1 MSTEATTRRGGP
13 DFLYRQVMETVLV
26 SVDDGTLQPGDR
38 LPSLRRMSRMAG
50 VSVPTVQQAYVEL
63 ERLRR
68 VESRPRSGYFVRHA
82 AEAPAVRQANLRQR
96 RPTEY
101 VAKPLVQRV
110 FDGIDRHD
118 LVPLGIVSPSRAR
131 PATGALQRATRR
143 VMSRVGD
150 AALEY
155 APTLGEPVLRRQI
168 AHHTFDTLGA
178 HLDPE
183 DIVITNGAQEALLL
197 ALSTVAR
204 SGDVIAVETPTY
216 HGILE
221 LIDSLGML
229 ALEVETCPEEG
240 VDLECLAEGLADHPV
255 KACLFSTTLSNP
267 LGATMPKA
275 TQIELL
281 EMLTEHD
288 VPLIEDDVYGE
299 LLFDGSRPTPCEF
312 LGSDARV
319 LTCSSFSKTAAP
331 GFRIGWVS
339 APGHAAEIARRKRA
353 FSCTSPRLNQL
364 VLADFQASGDYGRH
378 LAALRPVLRQNAE
391 RLSALVEDHFPEGTR
406 ISRPVGG
413 SVLWVQLPGRTS
425 AEELFERA
433 LDEGVSIAPGS
444 IFSPA
449 RRFANCL
456 RLSFG
461 HPWSE
466 DIEAAV
472 ARLGEAAVALS
483 ATR

>member
-1 MSTEATTRRGGP
+1 MADAAQRSAGT
-13 DFLYRQVMETVLV
+13 DFLYRQVMETVLG
-26 SVDDGTLQPGDR
+26 SVEDGTLQPGDR
-38 LPSLRRMSRMAG
+38 LPSLRRMSQMAG

-82 AEAPAVRQANLRQR
+82 AEAPVVRQASLRRR

-101 VAKPLVQRV
+101 VSKPLVQRV
-110 FDGIDRHD
+110 FDGIDRHE

-131 PATGALQRATRR
+131 PASGALGRATRR
-143 VMSRVGD
+143 VMSRLGD

-155 APTLGEPVLRRQI
+155 APTLGEPSLRRQI

-178 HLDPE
+178 HLDP
-183 DIVITNGAQEALLL
+183 DDVVITNGAQEALLL
-197 ALSTVAR
+197 ALSSVACA
-204 SGDVIAVETPTY
+204 GDVIAVETPTY
-216 HGILE
+216 HGLLE

-240 VDLECLAEGLADHPV
+240 IDLDCLAEGLADHPV

-267 LGATMPKA
+267 LGATMPKPR
-275 TQIELL
+275 QLDLL
-281 EMLTEHD
+281 EMLARCD

-299 LLFDGSRPTPCEF
+299 LLFDGSRPTPCQF
-312 LGSDARV
+312 LGSEARI

-364 VLADFQASGDYGRH
+364 ALADFQASGDYGRH
-378 LAALRPVLRQNAE
+378 LAALRPVLRRNAE
-391 RLSALVEDHFPEGTR
+391 RCSALVEEHFPEGTR
-406 ISRPVGG
+406 LSRPVGG

-433 LDEGVSIAPGS
+433 LQEGVSVAPGS

-461 HPWSE
+461 HPWSGA
-466 DIEAAV
+466 IERALALLGRCAAE
-472 ARLGEAAVALS
+472 L
-483 ATR
+483 AT